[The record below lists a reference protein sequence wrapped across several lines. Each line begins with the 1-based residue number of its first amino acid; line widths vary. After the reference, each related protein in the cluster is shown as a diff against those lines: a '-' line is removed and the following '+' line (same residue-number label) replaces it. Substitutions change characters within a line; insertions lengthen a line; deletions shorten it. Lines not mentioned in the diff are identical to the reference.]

1 MCNGVHYVG
10 KWKSFYLCRICNA
23 LGYTA
28 KTWPENKLSLNPPKT
43 TEPNSDRLP
52 RQIRD
57 QVNALANQIDPAT
70 EKKRGCHSCGA
81 QNPGTKSGDWIPDHF
96 PAVAL
101 ARAEFEIFG
110 VSIGTRTVPEWYLLP
125 HCQTCSDKQG
135 PKIRSIKRLIR
146 VVRKECTR
154 NHLGG
159 GGSW

>member
-28 KTWPENKLSLNPPKT
+28 KTWPENKLSLNPLKT

-70 EKKRGCHSCGA
+70 EKKE
-81 QNPGTKSGDWIPDHF
+81 
-96 PAVAL
+96 AVIVVVHKT
-101 ARAEFEIFG
+101 REQRVEIG
-110 VSIGTRTVPEWYLLP
+110 YPTISLLLL
-125 HCQTCSDKQG
+125 SQG
-135 PKIRSIKRLIR
+135 QSLRSL
-146 VVRKECTR
+146 VC
-154 NHLGG
+154 L
-159 GGSW
+159 